1 MMICSLCIFITFFLK
16 KGIDKMTENTLN
28 CLGDWEFCLI
38 REKCKFEEKCK
49 NMIWQNGWW
58 D

>member
-1 MMICSLCIFITFFLK
+1 
-16 KGIDKMTENTLN
+16 MTENTLN